1 MADTANRTRP
11 ATVRAAPTGE
21 TAMTIL
27 QPRRAALAGLALLA
41 LAAGPARAEGNP
53 SDGKTA
59 FRKCT
64 ACHTLQAGRHRVGQ
78 SLAGLFGRVPGTAE
92 GFRYSPAMTAFGATG
107 AVWDEATVDAYL
119 ADPKGFVAG
128 NRMVFPGIRD
138 AGERADLIAFLKLA
152 GGE

>member
-1 MADTANRTRP
+1 
-11 ATVRAAPTGE
+11 
-21 TAMTIL
+21 MTNP

-41 LAAGPARAEGNP
+41 LAVGPARAEGDP
-53 SDGKTA
+53 GAGKTA

-64 ACHTLQAGRHRVGQ
+64 ACHTLQAGRHRVGP
-78 SLAGLFGRVPGTAE
+78 SLAGVFGRVPGSAE

-107 AVWDEATVDAYL
+107 ATWDPATVDAYL
-119 ADPKGFVAG
+119 ADPRGFIAG
-128 NRMVFPGIRD
+128 NRMVFPGLKD